1 MPGINASICQNPNIK
16 ACLIV
21 QSDVLTLTCS
31 FLSENQSKIPN
42 PTIAMPIISV
52 LSLIYWYKP
61 VYFNVAPKTTAGIVA
76 TTKQTTKLL
85 SRPFKFPEK
94 NLEALAI
101 MAFTSVQKNVVTAI
115 RLPR

>member
-1 MPGINASICQNPNIK
+1 M
-16 ACLIV
+16 
-21 QSDVLTLTCS
+21 
-31 FLSENQSKIPN
+31 
-42 PTIAMPIISV
+42 
-52 LSLIYWYKP
+52 P

-115 RLPR
+115 RLPRWTEISIRSPWSSFPLKVGNKIR